1 MSHTHT
7 LFTLFVITAISTLHS
22 HTHTL
27 TNTLT
32 HTHALTNTHTYTY
45 TGHAQAIC
53 HTHTHTRYARL
64 LTPTDTT
71 NTQTLY
77 VAHIH
82 TYSHIHTQTHVH
94 RYTCPLK
101 CHISYLFYTNVAI
114 CKGQICISCIF
125 YRYYLSVCI
134 LYVNSSTLKYYLFT
148 CLGIY
153 SNGDLNIIYP
163 ISMRCL

>member
-53 HTHTHTRYARL
+53 HTHTHKICTLTHTNRHNKYANTICRTHTHI
-64 LTPTDTT
+64 LT
-71 NTQTLY
+71 
-77 VAHIH
+77 H
-82 TYSHIHTQTHVH
+82 THTQTHVH